1 MAKEKKSEYRKG
13 NTKLFNIRVHEFL
26 HSEFKKCAQ
35 AQGVS
40 MANLLLGYME
50 RVVDGT
56 EEAMIKSKENIE
68 FDPLTNIRGQYEQGK
83 DF

>member
-1 MAKEKKSEYRKG
+1 MTVKKSEYRKG
-13 NTKLFNIRVHEFL
+13 NTKLFNIRVPEFL

-35 AQGVS
+35 ERGVS

-56 EEAMIKSKENIE
+56 EEALIKSKENKD
-68 FDPLTNIRGQYEQGK
+68 FDPLTNIRGQYESGK